1 MKVTIIE
8 TKDVEATEV
17 KILCKQKD
25 PQVEAIVTA
34 LNVWNQEII
43 GKKDDANHVIP
54 LYEIFYFESVDE
66 KVFCYTKNETFEVK
80 YRLYELEEALAK
92 ARFTRIGIS
101 MILNVAQVDAFK
113 SSMNGRMEARLKNGE
128 SVEIS
133 RSYVPTLR
141 RMLGGK

>member
-8 TKDVEATEV
+8 TEDVEETEV
-17 KILCKQKD
+17 QILCKQKD
-25 PQVEAIVTA
+25 AQVETIVST

-66 KVFCYTKNETFEVK
+66 KVFCYTKNDTYEVK
-80 YRLYELEEALAK
+80 YRLYELEEILTK
-92 ARFTRIGIS
+92 ARFIRISIS
-101 MILNVAQVDAFK
+101 MILNVAQVEAFK

-128 SVEIS
+128 AVEIS
-133 RSYVPTLR
+133 RSYVPSLR

>member
-17 KILCKQKD
+17 KILCEQKD
-25 PQVEAIVTA
+25 AQVEAIVTA

-113 SSMNGRMEARLKNGE
+113 SSMNGRMEARLKNRE

>member
-8 TKDVEATEV
+8 TKDVEETEV
-17 KILCKQKD
+17 QILCKQKD
-25 PQVEAIVTA
+25 AQVETIVST

>member
-8 TKDVEATEV
+8 TKDVEETEV
-17 KILCKQKD
+17 QILCKQKD
-25 PQVEAIVTA
+25 AQVETIVST

-66 KVFCYTKNETFEVK
+66 KVFCYTKNDTYEVK
-80 YRLYELEEALAK
+80 YRLYELEEILTK
-92 ARFTRIGIS
+92 ARFIRISIS
-101 MILNVAQVDAFK
+101 MILNVAQVEAFK

-128 SVEIS
+128 AVEIS
-133 RSYVPTLR
+133 RSYVPSLR
-141 RMLGGK
+141 RMLGGQ

>member
-8 TKDVEATEV
+8 TKDVEETEV
-17 KILCKQKD
+17 QILCKQKD
-25 PQVEAIVTA
+25 AQVETIVST

-66 KVFCYTKNETFEVK
+66 KVFCYTKNDTYEVK
-80 YRLYELEEALAK
+80 YRLYELEEILTK
-92 ARFTRIGIS
+92 ARFIRISIS
-101 MILNVAQVDAFK
+101 MILNVAQVEAFK

-128 SVEIS
+128 AVEIS
-133 RSYVPTLR
+133 RSYVPSLR